1 MGFLATYDQF
11 GMRVDPW
18 KVYASAYPRMRPRT
32 RQVAASPGG
41 ATSRPLELGFMDFH
55 SSSPQNMVCVCM
67 YANRYIYI
75 ILYI

>member
-55 SSSPQNMVCVCM
+55 SSSPQNMVCVCVHVCK
-67 YANRYIYI
+67 
-75 ILYI
+75 